1 MGVFVVPLAYAQI
14 SFSLLIMVP
23 ILYWFSMKISNSDSE
38 LPENLIPGQKR
49 ISVILPMRNEITNV
63 ERKISDILDEILPHS
78 FVDLIVADSNSNDGT
93 GEIAREIL

>member
-1 MGVFVVPLAYAQI
+1 MPLAYAQI

-78 FVDLIVADSNSNDGT
+78 FVDLIVADYNSIDGT
-93 GEIAREIL
+93 GEIA